1 VKKNGA
7 ELFAQLMT
15 VDEMLV
21 SAGHHPM
28 SAWWRAEAERFCL
41 SPATMW
47 VACVGR
53 GGAKTQEL
61 ARWGATCTMFGPPV
75 PPGERHWWI
84 HLSENMAEAT
94 KSLLLYESYFA
105 AAGFSFTRVGDEIRL
120 NDAPRGV
127 LCRPW
132 RVGAASGFRG
142 YGMSADE
149 VAKSGGEADSPKDVI
164 ASATAMTVTHPGA
177 PRLIFSS
184 PTSRNGYF
192 YELCERGTT
201 EHQVFSTAPSWV
213 ANEGI
218 TEAQTHALEPDP
230 ATHSREYRAIAGD
243 DVTGDWF
250 GTSVEMMIEKGPREA
265 PVEGVRYVHT
275 QDPAETDFWGWAVGS
290 HQVGALDF
298 AMQTR
303 SPSVVRI
310 HESGSW
316 KVDRE
321 PGAMLLRH
329 KLNVLSRYPGSDL
342 VYADQYAGSFVRQIN
357 RELSVRTEIVP
368 WTGSGDESKL
378 ARCKAVR
385 LAAYD
390 GRFKIPDRPELIRQF
405 HAVRSEFSSA
415 GNERIVFPRTASGH
429 LDELSAVIL
438 AGSILLS
445 RRPDLAPSRASPW
458 ERRERQ
464 LQARRFALAFGAAG
478 NFCGIGN
485 EGDEP

>member
-1 VKKNGA
+1 MKNGA
-7 ELFAQLMT
+7 ERFAQLMA
-15 VDEMLV
+15 VDDILV
-21 SAGHHPM
+21 AAGHFPT
-28 SAWWRAEAERFCL
+28 SAWWRAEAERFCF
-41 SPATMW
+41 SPASMW

-61 ARWGATCTMFGPPV
+61 ARWGATSTMFGPAV

-84 HLSENMAEAT
+84 HLSENLAEAT

-127 LCRPW
+127 LCRAFKIGP
-132 RVGAASGFRG
+132 ASGFRSFG
-142 YGMSADE
+142 FSVDE
-149 VAKSGGEADSPKDVI
+149 VAKAGGDADPPKEVI

-184 PTSRNGYF
+184 PTSKSGHF
-192 YELCERGTT
+192 HQLCERGTT
-201 EHQVFSTAPSWV
+201 EYQFFSTAPSWV
-213 ANEGI
+213 ANDGGI
-218 TEAQTHALEPDP
+218 TEQQTHALEPDP

-250 GTSVEMMIEKGPREA
+250 GGSVETMVEKGPRA
-265 PVEGVRYVHT
+265 VPLEGVRYVHA

-290 HQVGALDF
+290 HEVGPLDP
-298 AMQTR
+298 AMQIR
-303 SPSVVRI
+303 SPSIVRI

-329 KLNVLSRYPGSDL
+329 KREVLGRYPGSDL
-342 VYADQYAGSFVRQIN
+342 VYVDQYAGSFVRQMN
-357 RELSVRTEIVP
+357 REISVRTEVVP

-378 ARCKAVR
+378 QRCRAVR
-385 LAAYD
+385 LAGYD

-445 RRPDLAPSRASPW
+445 RRPDLAPSRESPW
-458 ERRERQ
+458 ERRER
-464 LQARRFALAFGAAG
+464 RIGEHRFALATGAAG
-478 NFCGIGN
+478 NFFGV
-485 EGDEP
+485 